1 MAGDQRR
8 KRALATR
15 AVHTGERPP
24 RPDFTPTATP
34 IYLTSSFS
42 YDDAEKLD
50 GVFGA
55 TQEGYVYARYGNP
68 TTHALE
74 QVIADL
80 EGTDE
85 AVMFASGMA
94 AIHAAIISQVKQGD
108 AVVAA
113 RDVYGATYSI
123 LMELLPKMGVTATLV
138 DMRDLDQVA
147 DAIRRTSPRVVY
159 FETVSNPLLRV
170 ANVAAITALAKTVEA
185 CVIVDNTFPTPLT
198 CNPAAFGVD
207 MVIHSTTKYFGGHG
221 DVAGGA
227 IATTSPLAADLRLQQ
242 RMLGAIISPF
252 EAFLTLRGTKTMPLR
267 FERQCANAAKIAT
280 WLTTHPRV
288 GRVNYPGLQDLGDA
302 AKQFTDSSRG
312 AMLSFDVSAG
322 DAATVARFFDALEI
336 VVPATTLGDVF
347 SLTLYPAQTSHRAIP
362 QEARQAIGIGDGLV
376 RLSAGIESAD
386 DIIADLDQALAR
398 A

>member
-24 RPDFTPTATP
+24 RPDFTPTTTP

-42 YDDAEKLD
+42 YEDAEKLD
-50 GVFGA
+50 GIFGA

-74 QVIADL
+74 QVVADL
-80 EGTDE
+80 EGTDQ
-85 AVMFASGMA
+85 AVMFGSGMA
-94 AIHAAIISQVKQGD
+94 AIHAAIVSQVQQGD

-123 LMELLPKMGVTATLV
+123 LMELLPKMGVTTTLV

-170 ANVAAITALAKTVEA
+170 ANVPAITALAKTVGA
-185 CVIVDNTFPTPLT
+185 CVVVDNTFPTPLT

-227 IATTSPLAADLRLQQ
+227 IATTAALAADLRMQQ

-252 EAFLTLRGTKTMPLR
+252 EAFMTLRGTKTMPLR

-288 GRVNYPGLQDLGDA
+288 ERVNYPGLHDLGA
-302 AKQFTDSSRG
+302 AAAQFTDGSRG
-312 AMLSFDVSAG
+312 AMLSFDIAGG

-336 VVPATTLGDVF
+336 IVPATTLGDVF

-362 QEARQAIGIGDGLV
+362 LEARQAIGIGDGLV